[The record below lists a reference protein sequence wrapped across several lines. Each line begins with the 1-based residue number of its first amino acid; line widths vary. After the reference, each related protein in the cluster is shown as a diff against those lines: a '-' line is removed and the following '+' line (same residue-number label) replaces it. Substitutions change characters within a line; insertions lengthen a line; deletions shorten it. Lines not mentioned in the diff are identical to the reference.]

1 VPQVASIAKILRLW
15 LCEDEGVLAHPAP
28 RAGVTVSGSSF
39 GNAKDQI
46 RQSVDIV
53 DLVSGSIDL
62 RRQGRGYVGLCP
74 WHNDSRPSL
83 QVNQERQT
91 WKCWV
96 CDIGGDIF
104 NFVMK
109 REGCDF
115 VEALRILADRAG
127 IELEP
132 QRQKKV
138 EPGSPDDKNT
148 LYQAAAWAEKQFHEF
163 LLRSEAAGVAQRYV
177 EERGITPASVEK
189 FRIGFSPDSWN
200 WILDRARNTPY
211 TPAVL
216 EAIGLLGR
224 SQSTGNLYDR
234 FKGRVIFPIR
244 DTQGRTIAFGG
255 RILPQFAGETSAKY
269 INSPETRLFSKSD
282 QLYALDIARHNI
294 TQSREIT
301 VVEGYTDVV
310 MCHQHGVG
318 DVVAVLGT
326 ALNERHLPVLRRFAD
341 TVYLILD
348 GDEAGQ
354 RRTNQILELFV
365 AAQMDL
371 RILTLP
377 EEFDPDEYLQEHGGE
392 AFKQLRR
399 GAVDALEHKLRTSTR
414 GIDLARDTHRANAA
428 LEDILRTIAQ
438 SMPPGSIDATSLR
451 AHQLLSRVARD
462 FRIDESVARA
472 RFEQLRRNGS
482 ATKNSSVTASNEPSN
497 ESVDYSFTTLSP
509 NEAELLE
516 LLVLHPELA
525 PTALQE
531 IALDDLL
538 AAAAQKLFETYRNL
552 EEAGESLDFNT
563 VLAEIE
569 DSRLKT
575 LLVRLDERATLKEAK
590 TTFDPPTRL
599 RAVIRNFHKRHE
611 ELQRREIEAA
621 LELQQFNTEEEV
633 DVLKQMIEAKRR
645 QQGIIAPT
653 EG

>member
-1 VPQVASIAKILRLW
+1 MSV
-15 LCEDEGVLAHPAP
+15 
-28 RAGVTVSGSSF
+28 SSF

-46 RQSVDIV
+46 RQAVDIV

-62 RRQGRGYVGLCP
+62 RRQGRGFVGLCP

-96 CDIGGDIF
+96 CDLGGDIF

-148 LYQAAAWAEKQFHEF
+148 LYQAAGWAEKQFHEF
-163 LLRSEAAGVAQRYV
+163 LLKSDTADIALQYLEQ
-177 EERGITPASVEK
+177 RGITPASVDK
-189 FRIGFSPDSWN
+189 FRIGFSPDNWS
-200 WILDRARNTPY
+200 WILDRARSTPY
-211 TPAVL
+211 NAAVL

-224 SQSTGNLYDR
+224 SQSSGNLYDR

-255 RILPQFAGETSAKY
+255 RILPQFAGESSAKY

-294 TQSREIT
+294 TQSRELT
-301 VVEGYTDVV
+301 VVEGYTDVI

-326 ALNERHLPVLRRFAD
+326 ALNERHLPILRRFAD

-377 EEFDPDEYLQEHGGE
+377 DESDPDEFLQEHGGE
-392 AFKQLRR
+392 AFKELRR
-399 GAVDALEHKLRTSTR
+399 VAIDALEHKIRTTTR

-438 SMPPGSIDATSLR
+438 SMPGGSIDATSLR

-472 RFEQLRRNGS
+472 RFEQLRRHNGAKPSGS
-482 ATKNSSVTASNEPSN
+482 AAASS
-497 ESVDYSFTTLSP
+497 ESGGESIDYSFATLGP

-516 LLVLHPELA
+516 LLALHPELA

-531 IALDDLL
+531 IGLDDLL
-538 AAAAQKLFETYRNL
+538 APAAQRLFEIYRNL

-563 VLAEIE
+563 VLAEVE

-575 LLVRLDERATLKEAK
+575 LLVRIDERAALKEAK
-590 TTFDPPTRL
+590 ATFDPPTRL
-599 RAVIRNFHKRHE
+599 RAVIRNFHQRHE
-611 ELQRREIEAA
+611 ERQRREIEAA

>member
-1 VPQVASIAKILRLW
+1 M
-15 LCEDEGVLAHPAP
+15 
-28 RAGVTVSGSSF
+28 SGSSF

-46 RQSVDIV
+46 RQAVDIV

-62 RRQGRGYVGLCP
+62 RRQGRGFVGLCP

-148 LYQAAAWAEKQFHEF
+148 LYQAAAWAERQFHEF
-163 LLRSEAAGVAQRYV
+163 LLRGEASTIAQKYI

-189 FRIGFSPDSWN
+189 FRIGFSPDSWT

-211 TPAVL
+211 TGPVL

-224 SQSTGNLYDR
+224 SQSSGNLYDR

-255 RILPQFAGETSAKY
+255 RILPQFAAENSAKY

-294 TQSREIT
+294 TQTREIT

-326 ALNERHLPVLRRFAD
+326 ALNERHLPILRRFAD

-377 EEFDPDEYLQEHGGE
+377 EEFDPDEFLQEHGGE
-392 AFKQLRR
+392 AFKELRR
-399 GAVDALEHKLRTSTR
+399 GAVDALEHKIRTTTR

-428 LEDILRTIAQ
+428 LEEILRTIAQ
-438 SMPPGSIDATSLR
+438 SMPQGSIDPTSLR

-462 FRIDESVARA
+462 FRIDESVARS
-472 RFEQLRRNGS
+472 RFEQLRRDHSSKSNNLS
-482 ATKNSSVTASNEPSN
+482 AASNQQNDETI
-497 ESVDYSFTTLSP
+497 DYSFATLSP

-516 LLVLHPELA
+516 LLALHPELA

-531 IALDDLL
+531 IGVDDLL

-563 VLAEIE
+563 VLAEVE

-575 LLVRLDERATLKEAK
+575 LLVRLDERASLKEAK
-590 TTFDPPTRL
+590 ATFDPPTRL

-611 ELQRREIEAA
+611 ERQRREIEAA

>member
-1 VPQVASIAKILRLW
+1 M
-15 LCEDEGVLAHPAP
+15 
-28 RAGVTVSGSSF
+28 SGSSF
-39 GNAKDQI
+39 GNAKDRI
-46 RQSVDIV
+46 RQAVDIV

-83 QVNQERQT
+83 QVNPERQT

-132 QRQKKV
+132 HRQKKI

-148 LYQAAAWAEKQFHEF
+148 LYQAAAWAEKQFHDF
-163 LLRSEAAGVAQRYV
+163 LLRNEAAAVAQQYI
-177 EERGITPASVEK
+177 ETRGITPASVEK
-189 FRIGFSPDSWN
+189 FRIGYSPDSWN
-200 WILDRARNTPY
+200 WILERARGTPY
-211 TPAVL
+211 SPAVL
-216 EAIGLLGR
+216 EAIGLLAR
-224 SQSTGNLYDR
+224 SQTSGNLYDR

-255 RILPQFAGETSAKY
+255 RILPQFAGENSAKY

-294 TQSREIT
+294 TQTREIT

-326 ALNERHLPVLRRFAD
+326 ALNERHLPILRRFAD

-377 EEFDPDEYLQEHGGE
+377 DEFDPDEFLQAHGGE

-399 GAVDALEHKLRTSTR
+399 GAVDALEHKLRTATR
-414 GIDLARDTHRANAA
+414 GIDLVRDTHRANAA

-438 SMPPGSIDATSLR
+438 SMPPGSIDATMLR
-451 AHQLLSRVARD
+451 AHQLLARVARD

-472 RFEQLRRNGS
+472 RFEQLRRGD
-482 ATKNSSVTASNEPSN
+482 ATKASFAPASNEPSD
-497 ESVDYSFTTLSP
+497 EAVDYSFSTLSP

-531 IALDDLL
+531 IGLDDLL
-538 AAAAQKLFETYRNL
+538 APAAQKLFETYRNL

-563 VLAEIE
+563 VLAEVE

-611 ELQRREIEAA
+611 ERQRREIEAA

-645 QQGIIAPT
+645 QLGIIAPT

>member
-1 VPQVASIAKILRLW
+1 M
-15 LCEDEGVLAHPAP
+15 
-28 RAGVTVSGSSF
+28 SGSSF

-46 RQSVDIV
+46 RQAVDIV

-62 RRQGRGYVGLCP
+62 RRQGRGFVGLCP
-74 WHNDSRPSL
+74 WHNDSRPSM
-83 QVNQERQT
+83 QVNPERQT

-115 VEALRILADRAG
+115 VQALRILADRAG

-132 QRQKKV
+132 QRQKNI

-163 LLRSEAAGVAQRYV
+163 LLRNEAAGVAQKYI

-189 FRIGFSPDSWN
+189 FRIGFSPDSWT

-211 TPAVL
+211 SAAVL

-224 SQSTGNLYDR
+224 SQSSGNLYDR

-255 RILPQFAGETSAKY
+255 RILPQFAGENSAKY

-294 TQSREIT
+294 TQSRVIT

-377 EEFDPDEYLQEHGGE
+377 EEFDPDEFLQEHGGE
-392 AFKQLRR
+392 AFKELRR
-399 GAVDALEHKLRTSTR
+399 GAVDALEHKIRTSTR

-428 LEDILRTIAQ
+428 LEEILRTIAQ

-472 RFEQLRRNGS
+472 RFDQLRRAGS
-482 ATKNSSVTASNEPSN
+482 AKGSSFASASNEQDDAAI
-497 ESVDYSFTTLSP
+497 DYSFSALDP

-516 LLVLHPELA
+516 ILALHPELA

-531 IALDDLL
+531 IGVDDLL
-538 AAAAQKLFETYRNL
+538 APAARRLFETYRNL

-563 VLAEIE
+563 VLAEVE

-575 LLVRLDERATLKEAK
+575 LLVRIDERATLKEAK
-590 TTFDPPTRL
+590 ATFDPPTRL
-599 RAVIRNFHKRHE
+599 RAVIRNFHKQHE
-611 ELQRREIEAA
+611 ERQRREIEAA
-621 LELQQFNTEEEV
+621 LELQHFNTEEEV
-633 DVLKQMIEAKRR
+633 DILKQMIEAKRR

>member
-1 VPQVASIAKILRLW
+1 M
-15 LCEDEGVLAHPAP
+15 
-28 RAGVTVSGSSF
+28 SGSF

-53 DLVSGSIDL
+53 DLVGGTIDL
-62 RRQGRGYVGLCP
+62 RRQGRNFVGLCP

-83 QVNQERQT
+83 QVNPERQT

-109 REGCDF
+109 REGCEF

-138 EPGSPDDKNT
+138 EPGSPDDKAT
-148 LYQAAAWAEKQFHEF
+148 LYQAAAWAEKQYHDF
-163 LLRSEAAGVAQRYV
+163 LLRGEGSRIAQQYI
-177 EERGITPASVEK
+177 EDRGITPASVEK
-189 FRIGFSPDSWN
+189 FRIGFSPDSWT
-200 WILDRARNTPY
+200 WIVDRARGTPY
-211 TPAVL
+211 SPAVL

-224 SQSTGNLYDR
+224 SQQSGNLYDR

-255 RILPQFAGETSAKY
+255 RILPQLAGENSAKY

-282 QLYALDIARHNI
+282 QLYALDIARHSI

-310 MCHQHGVG
+310 MCHQHGVN

-365 AAQMDL
+365 SAQMDL

-377 EEFDPDEYLQEHGGE
+377 EEFDPDEFLQQHGGE
-392 AFKQLRR
+392 AFKALRKQ
-399 GAVDALEHKLRTSTR
+399 AVDALEHKIRTATKD
-414 GIDLARDTHRANAA
+414 IDLTRETHRANAA
-428 LEDILRTIAQ
+428 LEEILKTIAH
-438 SMPPGSIDATSLR
+438 SMPHGSIDATSLR

-462 FRIDESVARA
+462 FRIDETVARA
-472 RFEQLRRNGS
+472 RFEQLRPSTGVGP
-482 ATKNSSVTASNEPSN
+482 ATARPTAGQEPVDDG
-497 ESVDYSFTTLSP
+497 VDYSFATLAPCES
-509 NEAELLE
+509 ELLE
-516 LLVLHPELA
+516 LLTVHPELA

-531 IALDDLL
+531 IGLDDLE
-538 AAAAQKLFETYRNL
+538 APAAQRLFETYRNL

-575 LLVRLDERATLKEAK
+575 LLVKLDERAQLKEPKALH
-590 TTFDPPTRL
+590 DPPTRL
-599 RAVIRNFHKRHE
+599 RSVIRVFHKKHE
-611 ELQRREIEAA
+611 ERQRRETEAA

-633 DVLKQMIEAKRR
+633 DVLRQMIEAKRR

>member
-1 VPQVASIAKILRLW
+1 
-15 LCEDEGVLAHPAP
+15 
-28 RAGVTVSGSSF
+28 VTVSVSSF

-46 RQSVDIV
+46 RQAVDIV

-62 RRQGRGYVGLCP
+62 RRQGRGFVGLCP

-132 QRQKKV
+132 QRQKRI

-163 LLRSEAAGVAQRYV
+163 LLRGEAAGVAQKYI
-177 EERGITPASVEK
+177 EDRGITPASVEK
-189 FRIGFSPDSWN
+189 FRIGFSPDNWS

-211 TPAVL
+211 SAAVL

-224 SQSTGNLYDR
+224 SQSSGKLYDR

-255 RILPQFAGETSAKY
+255 RILPQFAAENSAKY

-377 EEFDPDEYLQEHGGE
+377 EEFDPDEFLQEHGGE
-392 AFKQLRR
+392 AFKELRR
-399 GAVDALEHKLRTSTR
+399 GAVDALEHKIRTSTR

-428 LEDILRTIAQ
+428 LEDILHTIAH

-451 AHQLLSRVARD
+451 AHQLLARVARD

-472 RFEQLRRNGS
+472 RFDQLRRASS
-482 ATKNSSVTASNEPSN
+482 AKSNSSSVASSEQDDLSI
-497 ESVDYSFTTLSP
+497 DYSFQTLDP

-516 LLVLHPELA
+516 LLALHPELA

-531 IALDDLL
+531 IGLDDLL
-538 AAAAQKLFETYRNL
+538 APAAQRLFETYRNL

-563 VLAEIE
+563 VLAEVE

-575 LLVRLDERATLKEAK
+575 LLVRIDERATLKEAK
-590 TTFDPPTRL
+590 ATFDPPTRL

-611 ELQRREIEAA
+611 ERQRREIEAA
-621 LELQQFNTEEEV
+621 LELQQFNTEEEL

>member
-1 VPQVASIAKILRLW
+1 M
-15 LCEDEGVLAHPAP
+15 
-28 RAGVTVSGSSF
+28 SGSSF

-46 RQSVDIV
+46 RQAVDIV

-62 RRQGRGYVGLCP
+62 RRQGRGFVGLCP
-74 WHNDSRPSL
+74 WHNDSRPSM
-83 QVNQERQT
+83 QVNPERQT

-115 VEALRILADRAG
+115 VQALRILADRAG

-132 QRQKKV
+132 QRQKNI

-163 LLRSEAAGVAQRYV
+163 LLRNEAAGVAQKYI

-189 FRIGFSPDSWN
+189 FRIGFSPDSWT

-211 TPAVL
+211 SAAVL

-224 SQSTGNLYDR
+224 SQSSGNLYDR

-255 RILPQFAGETSAKY
+255 RILPQFAGENSAKY

-294 TQSREIT
+294 TQSRVIT

-377 EEFDPDEYLQEHGGE
+377 EEFDPDEFLQEHGGE
-392 AFKQLRR
+392 AFKELRR
-399 GAVDALEHKLRTSTR
+399 GAVDALEHKIRTSTR

-428 LEDILRTIAQ
+428 LEEILRTIAQ

-472 RFEQLRRNGS
+472 RFDQLRRAGS
-482 ATKNSSVTASNEPSN
+482 AKGSSFASASNEQDDAAI
-497 ESVDYSFTTLSP
+497 DYSFSALDP

-516 LLVLHPELA
+516 LLALHPELA

-531 IALDDLL
+531 IGVDDLL
-538 AAAAQKLFETYRNL
+538 APAARRLFETYRNL

-563 VLAEIE
+563 VLAEVE

-575 LLVRLDERATLKEAK
+575 LLVRIDERATLKEAK
-590 TTFDPPTRL
+590 ATFDPPTRL
-599 RAVIRNFHKRHE
+599 RAVIRNFHKQHE
-611 ELQRREIEAA
+611 ERQRREIEAA
-621 LELQQFNTEEEV
+621 LELQHFNTEEEV
-633 DVLKQMIEAKRR
+633 DILKQMIEAKRR

>member
-1 VPQVASIAKILRLW
+1 MSV
-15 LCEDEGVLAHPAP
+15 
-28 RAGVTVSGSSF
+28 SSF

-46 RQSVDIV
+46 RQAVDIV

-62 RRQGRGYVGLCP
+62 RRQGRGFVGLCP
-74 WHNDSRPSL
+74 WHNASRPSL

-132 QRQKKV
+132 QRQKRI

-163 LLRSEAAGVAQRYV
+163 LLRGEAAGVAQKYI
-177 EERGITPASVEK
+177 EDRGITPASVEK
-189 FRIGFSPDSWN
+189 FRIGFSPDNWS

-211 TPAVL
+211 SAAVL

-224 SQSTGNLYDR
+224 SQSSGKLYDR

-255 RILPQFAGETSAKY
+255 RILPQFAAENSAKY

-377 EEFDPDEYLQEHGGE
+377 EEFDPDEFLQEHGGE
-392 AFKQLRR
+392 AFKELRR
-399 GAVDALEHKLRTSTR
+399 GAVDALEHKIRTSTR

-428 LEDILRTIAQ
+428 LEDILHTIAH

-451 AHQLLSRVARD
+451 AHQLLARVARD

-472 RFEQLRRNGS
+472 RFDQLRRAS
-482 ATKNSSVTASNEPSN
+482 SQKSNSSSVASSEQDDLSI
-497 ESVDYSFTTLSP
+497 DYSFQTLDP

-516 LLVLHPELA
+516 LLALHPELA

-531 IALDDLL
+531 IGLDDLL
-538 AAAAQKLFETYRNL
+538 APAAQRLFETYRNL

-563 VLAEIE
+563 VLAEVE

-575 LLVRLDERATLKEAK
+575 LLVRIDERATLKEAK
-590 TTFDPPTRL
+590 ATFDPPTRL

-611 ELQRREIEAA
+611 ERQRREIEAA
-621 LELQQFNTEEEV
+621 LELQQFNTEEEL